1 MALAVAMPDDAQ
13 AMASSPKPWPWE
25 RRSWHQA
32 PGKVTK
38 PQAMAIASGHGS
50 RPWPWLGPQAY
61 GQRNVS
67 MGIGCR
73 VWGVGYWVVDI
84 GYRVLVFG
92 YFGFLYRVAA
102 SLLDSNMLD
111 ARWVGRFWYFDIFGN
126 WVVGI
131 RWWRLGSGD
140 FHSLQHARRQMGR
153 RILDN
158 RIFCSF
164 DVFGNWVVGIG

>member
-1 MALAVAMPDDAQ
+1 MCLGLWRFACAVAKAQAMALAVAMPDDAQ

-32 PGKVTK
+32 PGKVPK

-92 YFGFLYRVAA
+92 CFGFRYRVAV
-102 SLLDSNMLD
+102 SLSNSNMLD
-111 ARWVGRFWYFDIFGN
+111 ARWVGRSPCHLITLSPYHLMNPHPKFDD
-126 WVVGI
+126 VKTPHRVQ
-131 RWWRLGSGD
+131 GSP
-140 FHSLQHARRQMGR
+140 
-153 RILDN
+153 
-158 RIFCSF
+158 
-164 DVFGNWVVGIG
+164 

>member
-1 MALAVAMPDDAQ
+1 MATSLWPLALAQAMALAVAMPDDAQ

-50 RPWPWLGPQAY
+50 RPWPWLGPQVY

-92 YFGFLYRVAA
+92 CFGFRYRVAA
-102 SLLDSNMLD
+102 SLSKSNTLD
-111 ARWVGRFWYFDIFGN
+111 ARLFGCMALGYGGPNFWQCGLLSYC
-126 WVVGI
+126 
-131 RWWRLGSGD
+131 GSG
-140 FHSLQHARRQMGR
+140 HVPLATLQLA
-153 RILDN
+153 I
-158 RIFCSF
+158 CSS
-164 DVFGNWVVGIG
+164 GYLIS